1 MGPVALATLRAPSLA
16 PAAFLTSTPDA
27 ATPAAPWHREL
38 LAGATAAAVLLP
50 IHGSYGLLAL
60 GPLGPDHAATGFL
73 MGVFAAVLCNL
84 LAVLAG
90 DRGSLGAGPSA
101 ALSLLVPPLLVQ
113 LLAAPLLRSAGA
125 APDITAVLALL
136 GLAVAA
142 AGALQWLLGQ
152 LRWGALVRYV
162 PYPVHGGFM
171 LGVSV
176 LVLMATLP
184 LALGLPSGTRL
195 LALDA
200 SAVPKLA
207 PVVAAV
213 SAAVAL
219 AVQHWRP
226 KWPGLLIGLLAGVAL
241 HHALAAAGAAQQLGP
256 VLGPVTFNWPNLG
269 VPQRLADPLLWHA
282 MPAVAAPLG
291 QFALAAALTGA
302 MQALLASS
310 MLTTWT
316 GVRGD
321 GNLLLRT
328 QGISGVAGG
337 LLGLMPAAGSVA
349 NTAVALHTGGRGTLS
364 RVAHGLGLLLIL
376 SLGVSLAQHLAMAA
390 VAGVFIVVSWSLIDP
405 WSRHVLGRLLRG
417 RAVEPGAAEP
427 LAVMALVAATAIGV
441 SLVAGV
447 LVGTLAAVL
456 MFVRGQL
463 RPPVRRVLRGDQQT
477 SRTLRPPAVA
487 ERLRLLARRI
497 VYVEL
502 DGHLFFG
509 TADAAASAIEQAA
522 ADADSVVL
530 DFRRVREVDASG
542 ARVVLQLAATLQR
555 RGCHL
560 ALAGVVPA
568 AQRNLRLLDNEG
580 WLPDDRFVADADRA
594 LEAAEERALKT
605 AGVARDLN
613 PPLPL
618 AQTLLGQGLDAG
630 ALERLA
636 GLLQP
641 LALPAGARVFQRGD
655 ASDALYVVMDG
666 QVAIVLPGHAGAAA
680 QRLVSFAPGAVFGE
694 VGLLRGQPRSADA
707 VVERDAALA
716 RLDRAALQRLALE
729 APAVHAQVLMA
740 LALHLADRLG
750 ALTLTVQALD
760 DAPSALAPPGA

>member
-1 MGPVALATLRAPSLA
+1 MPAT
-16 PAAFLTSTPDA
+16 

-38 LAGATAAAVLLP
+38 LAGATTAAVLLP

-60 GPLGPDHAATGFL
+60 GPLGPEYAAAGFL
-73 MGVFAAVLCNL
+73 MGVFAAVVSNV

-90 DRGSLGAGPSA
+90 DRSSLGAGPSA

-113 LLAAPLLRSAGA
+113 LLAAPVLRPAGA

-152 LRWGALVRYV
+152 LRWGAVMRYV

-171 LGVSV
+171 LGVAV
-176 LVLMATLP
+176 LVVLTTLP

-195 LALDA
+195 
-200 SAVPKLA
+200 SAFHWSDVPPLA
-207 PVVAAV
+207 PLVAMV

-219 AVQHWRP
+219 AAQHWRP
-226 KWPGLLIGLLAGVAL
+226 QWPALLIGLLAGVAV

-256 VLGPVTFNWPNLG
+256 VLGAITFGWPEVN
-269 VPQRLADPLLWHA
+269 VPQRLADPSLWSA
-282 MPAVAAPLG
+282 VPALGAPLG

-310 MLTTWT
+310 MLATWT
-316 GVRGD
+316 GVRSD
-321 GNLLLRT
+321 GNLLLRA
-328 QGISGVAGG
+328 QGLSGVAGG
-337 LLGLMPAAGSVA
+337 LLGLLPAAGSVA
-349 NTAVALHTGGRGTLS
+349 HTAVSLHAGGRGALS
-364 RVAHGLGLLLIL
+364 RLTHGLGLLLIL
-376 SLGVSLAQHLAMAA
+376 GVGVGLAQHLAMAA
-390 VAGVFIVVSWSLIDP
+390 VAGVFVVVAWSLIDP
-405 WSRHVLGRLLRG
+405 WSRRLLGRLLRG
-417 RAVEPGAAEP
+417 RPLEPGATAP
-427 LAVMALVAATAIGV
+427 LAVMALVAATSIGV

-456 MFVRGQL
+456 LFVRGQL

-487 ERLRLLARRI
+487 AQLRPLARRI
-497 VYVEL
+497 VSVEL

-542 ARVVLQLAATLQR
+542 ARVVLQLAAALQR
-555 RGCHL
+555 RGCHV
-560 ALAGVVPA
+560 ALAAVVPA
-568 AQRNLRLLDNEG
+568 ARGNLRLLDNEG
-580 WLPDDRFVADADRA
+580 LLPDDRFFTDADRA
-594 LEAAEERALKT
+594 LEAAEERALL
-605 AGVARDLN
+605 AARAVCGAS
-613 PPLPL
+613 PPLSL
-618 AQTLLGQGLDAG
+618 AQTLLGHGLDAV

-636 GLLQP
+636 SLLQP
-641 LALPAGARVFQRGD
+641 LTLPAGARVFQRGD

-666 QVAIVLPGHAGAAA
+666 QVAIVLPGQAGAAA

-694 VGLLRGQPRSADA
+694 VGLLRGQLRSADA

-716 RLDRAALQRLALE
+716 RLDRAALQRLAHE
-729 APAVHAQVLMA
+729 APAVHAQVLLA

-760 DAPSALAPPGA
+760 DAPPPTASP